1 MLSNLD
7 IQLPVGIAANKIKI
21 IQAHQKNM
29 WFCFK
34 GGQYFYLLCDATF
47 PAKKDWKFFRTKFS
61 LVMLSP
67 IMCYQ
72 SLFTVF
78 FFFYK
83 STSLQYQHCHKALSR
98 YSNFLN
104 KCRIDKEVPKAQSV
118 IFYEMEEDRK

>member
-78 FFFYK
+78 FFF
-83 STSLQYQHCHKALSR
+83 TSPHHCNTNIAIKP
-98 YSNFLN
+98 
-104 KCRIDKEVPKAQSV
+104 CQDIP
-118 IFYEMEEDRK
+118 IF